1 MKGEISGFAV
11 WKNKE
16 AGFFLSQFVQKGP
29 FFFFFFGFQ
38 TLQNKKEDEKKRKR
52 KKLWDKNFWTVLEHS
67 RTLISLPEVF
77 VVQGNSRTELTL
89 FLIPCTFR
97 WVWII
102 FTYLGGCIAQRP
114 RAWIST
120 LTKFL
125 RWYFER
131 SALRST
137 LHFEQGTRTPQKSS
151 SLLSHL
157 FSLNI
162 SWIARLRGYL
172 IKNWILRAKIKNRNP
187 TGFEPTTFWL
197 RTVCCSAQLH

>member
-67 RTLISLPEVF
+67 RTLISLSEVF
-77 VVQGNSRTELTL
+77 AVQGNSRTELTL
-89 FLIPCTFR
+89 FYNSMHILVGLNHLHLF
-97 WVWII
+97 
-102 FTYLGGCIAQRP
+102 GGLQSTEVAFPLLTQQP

-120 LTKFL
+120 VPKFF
-125 RWYFER
+125 RWYFEL
-131 SALRST
+131 SALRSP
-137 LHFEQGTRTPQKSS
+137 LDCEQGTRTP
-151 SLLSHL
+151 
-157 FSLNI
+157 
-162 SWIARLRGYL
+162 
-172 IKNWILRAKIKNRNP
+172 
-187 TGFEPTTFWL
+187 
-197 RTVCCSAQLH
+197 